1 MSDSDAK
8 LFAQLV
14 GQILDDRLKKHE
26 QVMGEMARSVNEGLQ
41 AMLESEERMNAR
53 INDLARRVEKL
64 ERLHNV
70 A

>member
-53 INDLARRVEKL
+53 INDLAMRVEKL

>member
-41 AMLESEERMNAR
+41 AMLESEGRMNAR

-64 ERLHNV
+64 EKLHNV

>member
-64 ERLHNV
+64 ERIHNV